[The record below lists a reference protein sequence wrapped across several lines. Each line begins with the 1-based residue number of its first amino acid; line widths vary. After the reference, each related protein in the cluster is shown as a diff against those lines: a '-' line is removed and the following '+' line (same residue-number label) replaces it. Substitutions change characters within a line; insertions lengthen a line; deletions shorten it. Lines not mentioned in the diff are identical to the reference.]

1 MYQGDRMKKKI
12 SNVVTLGLATG
23 VMMYFASDARAQ
35 NSVTLY
41 GIIDTGIGYQSS
53 ASTLGSNSGGH
64 SKVSMING
72 VAFGN
77 RFGLRGS
84 EDLGGGTKTIFTL
97 ESGFNSTTGGQQYS
111 GAMFG
116 RQAFIG
122 LTNPAYGTL
131 TAGRQYTAYYFFV
144 GPYGPTAWITGYYG
158 AHPGDLDSMDLVYR
172 ANNSL
177 QYISPTFGGFSFGA
191 SYALGGVAGSL
202 NRGSTWSAGAQYVN
216 SLFAVGA
223 GFQRINNS
231 TVGGG
236 VWGADST
243 TTTGGQP
250 GISSLNNG
258 YQTNQAQQRFAVTSN
273 IKFQPNWDLEL
284 SYSNVQ
290 YIPGI
295 NSAYHDTAIFNT
307 AGIVL
312 HWKPVTTV
320 DVAGGYSYTRATRA
334 NGITNNAQYQQ
345 FNLAQFYS
353 LTKRTELYALEVY
366 QRANGNTLGTRGAGS
381 IIQATASIGDGLNGA
396 PSSSRSQIAIGVGI
410 AHRF

>member
-1 MYQGDRMKKKI
+1 MKKQI
-12 SNVVTLGLATG
+12 VRATTLGLVIGAT
-23 VMMYFASDARAQ
+23 MSLASEAIAQ
-35 NSVTLY
+35 SSVTLY

-53 ASTLGSNSGGH
+53 ATTLGSTTGGR
-64 SKVSMING
+64 SKISMING

-77 RFGLRGS
+77 RFGFRGS

-97 ESGFNSTTGGQQYS
+97 ESGFNSATGGQQYS

-122 LTNPAYGTL
+122 LTNPAYGTF

-144 GPYGPTAWITGYYG
+144 GPYGPTAYITGFYG

-177 QYISPTFGGFSFGA
+177 QYISPSFGGFS
-191 SYALGGVAGSL
+191 
-202 NRGSTWSAGAQYVN
+202 GSTWSAGAQYVN
-216 SLFAVGA
+216 SVFAIGT

-231 TVGGG
+231 TLGGG
-236 VWGADST
+236 VWGADTT

-250 GISSLNNG
+250 GVSSLNNG
-258 YQTNQAQQRFAVTSN
+258 YQTNQAQQRFAVASN
-273 IKFQPNWDLEL
+273 IKFLPNWDLGL

-290 YIPGI
+290 YIPGV
-295 NSAYHDTAIFNT
+295 NSSFRDTAIFNT

-312 HWKPVTTV
+312 HWRPIPTV
-320 DVAGGYSYTRATRA
+320 DVAGGYSYTRATHA
-334 NGITNNAQYQQ
+334 NGITASAQYQQ
-345 FNLAQFYS
+345 FNLAQFYYIS
-353 LTKRTELYALEVY
+353 KRTEFYALEVY
-366 QRANGNTLGTRGAGS
+366 QRANGNTLGSNGAGN
-381 IIQATASIGDGLNGA
+381 IIKATPTIGDGLNGS
-396 PSSSRSQIAIGVGI
+396 PSSSRSQVAIGVGV